1 MNISVNTSAKPR
13 FRELATVNY
22 IHAFSF
28 LISDSSDLAKV
39 LARVLCPGFLRVV
52 VSWGGVGWGGVGWD
66 VW

>member
-52 VSWGGVGWGGVGWD
+52 IG
-66 VW
+66 